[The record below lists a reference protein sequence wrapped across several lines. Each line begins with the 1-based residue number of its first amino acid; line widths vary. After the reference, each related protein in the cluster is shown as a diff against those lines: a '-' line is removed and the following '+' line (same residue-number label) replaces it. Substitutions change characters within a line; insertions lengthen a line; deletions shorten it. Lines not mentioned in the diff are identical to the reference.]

1 MDIAATTLIEDLL
14 EIWTQSFNNGE
25 YFWPVLLCP
34 KKMVLVF
41 LII

>member
-25 YFWPVLLCP
+25 YFWPVLSCP